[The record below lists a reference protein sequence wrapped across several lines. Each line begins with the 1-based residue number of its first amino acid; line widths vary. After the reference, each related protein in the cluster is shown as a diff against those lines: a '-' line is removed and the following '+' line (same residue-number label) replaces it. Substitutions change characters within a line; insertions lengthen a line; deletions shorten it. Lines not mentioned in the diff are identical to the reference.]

1 MGELMMS
8 KSENYFDEPV
18 VEAIEAFSSKDCRQV
33 ISVLESHPQN
43 YESLKNLLKNLLK
56 TPSEE
61 MR

>member
-8 KSENYFDEPV
+8 KSENYFDETV
-18 VEAIEAFSSKDCRQV
+18 VEAIEAFSSKDSSQV

-43 YESLKNLLKNLLK
+43 YESLKNLLK